1 MTESLPAAVRG
12 QWRPGVRF
20 LFRAGRRTL
29 VESLYLLTAPVTAA
43 AGPLLTL
50 GGLGAGIVGSLLP
63 GGSPVVAGALVLA
76 RWSADLERWR
86 IGRVRAQAGGAEGAG
101 QWPRPREATAASD
114 PRLWLDVAHAV
125 AVLPVVLVTFVVT

>member
-12 QWRPGVRF
+12 QWRSGARF
-20 LFRAGRRTL
+20 LFRVGRRTL

-43 AGPLLTL
+43 AGLLLAL

-63 GGSPVVAGALVLA
+63 GGSPVVAGALALA

-86 IGRVRAQAGGAEGAG
+86 IARVRAQAGGAEGAG

-125 AVLPVVLVTFVVT
+125 AVLPVVLSPGW